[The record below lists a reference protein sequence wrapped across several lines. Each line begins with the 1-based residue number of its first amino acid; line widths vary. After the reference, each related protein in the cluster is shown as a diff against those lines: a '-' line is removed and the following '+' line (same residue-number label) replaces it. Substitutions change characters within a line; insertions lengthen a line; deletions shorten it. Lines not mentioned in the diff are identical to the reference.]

1 MILRTAGPGPA
12 YHPPVTHS
20 RAKLSPQ
27 AMAAIAM
34 SLVFHAIVAAYLYAH
49 HFTTM
54 VLPAP
59 PAEPPVIVR
68 TVILPRT
75 LPPPPPSVH
84 DKRQPSRQPER
95 ASIPIHPAT
104 SVLGIDPGPTIEAP
118 AGPTGAGGLGLG
130 QLTSTLSVPTPPTPP
145 KPRVISNPDWISK
158 PSGAQLADA
167 YPGRALDLGMAGSV
181 TLLCTVG
188 VDGRVRD
195 CKVAAETPKDLGFG
209 PAALRLSRWFRIR
222 PETENGEAI
231 DGALVRVPLQFGVG

>member
-1 MILRTAGPGPA
+1 M
-12 YHPPVTHS
+12 
-20 RAKLSPQ
+20 
-27 AMAAIAM
+27 
-34 SLVFHAIVAAYLYAH
+34 
-49 HFTTM
+49 
-54 VLPAP
+54 
-59 PAEPPVIVR
+59 
-68 TVILPRT
+68 
-75 LPPPPPSVH
+75 
-84 DKRQPSRQPER
+84 
-95 ASIPIHPAT
+95 
-104 SVLGIDPGPTIEAP
+104 
-118 AGPTGAGGLGLG
+118 GGLGLG